1 MVVSIYANL
10 RYFVLAELL
19 LGWVVGGGGGGGGRE
34 GGEGWV
40 KREIKMINQNGFQN
54 GLGCAYFP
62 TYLSKTFRKIG

>member
-1 MVVSIYANL
+1 MFVSIHANL

-19 LGWVVGGGGGGGGRE
+19 LGWGGEGGRD
-34 GGEGWV
+34 GWEGWV

-62 TYLSKTFRKIG
+62 TYLSKTFRKID